1 MMMVVIMM
9 MSNNL
14 DTLFGEKSIDNNGF
28 MDF

>member
-1 MMMVVIMM
+1 MM

-28 MDF
+28 MDFWLKFA